1 MALYRGPHRIKSR
14 LCKPDYS
21 IMVLALDLDP
31 ALANKAAQHHFP
43 CPDWKEVGQLPV
55 GPAHM
60 LHDCFLGHVCA
71 FACSPA
77 LQPADCLKIAC
88 WCNRSRNVRMRII
101 RCTPRCRAE
110 ISGEGKARGY

>member
-43 CPDWKEVGQLPV
+43 CPDWKALANFQSVLLICCMTAPWDMFAPLLGSMVISPLPLVQLY
-55 GPAHM
+55 
-60 LHDCFLGHVCA
+60 
-71 FACSPA
+71 SRR
-77 LQPADCLKIAC
+77 IA
-88 WCNRSRNVRMRII
+88 
-101 RCTPRCRAE
+101 
-110 ISGEGKARGY
+110 